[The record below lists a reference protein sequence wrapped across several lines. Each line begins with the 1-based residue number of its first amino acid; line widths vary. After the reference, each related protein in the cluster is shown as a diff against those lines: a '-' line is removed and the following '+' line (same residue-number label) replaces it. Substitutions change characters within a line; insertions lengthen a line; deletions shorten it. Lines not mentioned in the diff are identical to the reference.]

1 MIKTQTVEYKDGG
14 TVLEGFVA
22 YDDASSAKRPGVLVV
37 PEWYG
42 VGDFTRKIGARI
54 ASLGYLAFGVDVYG
68 KGIRPVGYAAAEKKS
83 KPYYTDRTLLRRR
96 GNAGLAALREQP
108 LLDPTKIGGIGYCF
122 GGITLLEM
130 ARGGTDYGGLVAFHT
145 QLATPMPAPAKP
157 GAIKPKVLVLH
168 GAEDPLVTQADIDN
182 FINEMRGAKADW
194 QFISYGNAVHSF
206 TNPDWPPDETCT
218 KATAYHEK
226 IDKRS
231 WIAMVDFLR
240 EVFA

>member
-1 MIKTQTVEYKDGG
+1 MIKTETVEYRDGA

-22 YDDASSAKRPGVLVV
+22 YDDTSTAKRPGVMIV

-42 VGDFTRKIGARI
+42 VGAFTRTIGERI
-54 ASLGYLAFGVDVYG
+54 ARLGYLAFGVDVYG
-68 KGIRPVGYAAAEKKS
+68 KGIRPVGVDAAQKTSA
-83 KPYYTDRTLLRRR
+83 PYYEDRALLCRR
-96 GNAGLAALREQP
+96 GNAGLAALHAQP
-108 LLDPTKIGGIGYCF
+108 LLEPNKVAGIGYCF

-130 ARGGTDYGGLVAFHT
+130 ARGGTDFGGVVAFHT

-157 GAIKPKVLVLH
+157 GAIKPKILVLH
-168 GAEDPLVTQADIDN
+168 GAEDPLVTPADIEN
-182 FINEMRGAKADW
+182 FAKEMRGAKADW
-194 QFISYGNAVHSF
+194 QFVSYGNAVHSF

-218 KATAYHEK
+218 KVTAYHEK
-226 IDKRS
+226 TDKRS